1 MAKEEKKPYAIFSI
15 SGGIGKNIMATA
27 VIKSI
32 KKKYNNHNLIVLTA
46 WPDVFLNNP
55 NIYRVFRFGNT
66 PYFMEDY
73 VKDDTI
79 ILQIDPYHHDSFVH
93 KKKHLIEAW
102 CDAYNLECISKEPEI
117 FLTPREKQFIKNKFN
132 RNKPLFIIQTNG
144 GMGAQRT

>member
-93 KKKHLIEAW
+93 KKKTF
-102 CDAYNLECISKEPEI
+102 DRS
-117 FLTPREKQFIKNKFN
+117 
-132 RNKPLFIIQTNG
+132 
-144 GMGAQRT
+144 MV